1 MVGNFTTQ
9 QKALLHSRQ
18 LHCIAES
25 FTTRQTV
32 LLNDRKFYRTAEKSI
47 LRQKL
52 EKSSFC
58 GRNINPSTETSSGRN
73 KKVNLVA
80 EIGEKFLL
88 RQKQRISPLCSF
100 FPWTWTQHLRISQT
114 KLSCSWTD
122 LNSFTQKIW
131 A

>member
-1 MVGNFTTQ
+1 M
-9 QKALLHSRQ
+9 HSRQ

-25 FTTRQTV
+25 FTARQTV
-32 LLNDRKFYRTAEKSI
+32 LLNDKKFCRTAEKSI

-58 GRNINPSTETSSGRN
+58 SRNINPATETGSGRN
-73 KKVNLVA
+73 RKVNPTA
-80 EIGEKFLL
+80 ETGEKFLL
-88 RQKQRISPLCSF
+88 RQKQRINPLCSF
-100 FPWTWTQHLRISQT
+100 FPWTWTQRLCTSWT
-114 KLSCSWTD
+114 KLSCNWTS